1 MVTIG
6 AETASALSGPDLR
19 ALFATAAA
27 WLERNALA
35 INAINVFP
43 VPDGDTGTN
52 MSLTLQAAV
61 TEAQTAGP
69 GVDAVAAA
77 LAHGALMGARGNSGV
92 ILSQYLKGFAAR
104 LAGLTRADGA
114 ALAAALAAGA
124 EVAAAAVARPVEGTM
139 LTVAREAGQAATAA
153 AANGHDAVEVLQ
165 AAVDAARAAV
175 QRTPELL
182 PVLREAGVVDSG
194 GLGLCVVLEGAL
206 RHLQHEPL
214 PEEALNAGHIAPS
227 WLKAHHAA
235 HERGDERYG
244 YCIQFLVRAA
254 PTDAERLRTALTALG
269 DSVVVVEE
277 QDTLHVHLHS
287 PDPGAP
293 LSCAAGYGPLT
304 AIKVENMDE
313 QAAQLATNTAPPAAG
328 GPFSVVAV
336 ASGAGIAAALR
347 GAGAEQIVPGGRTMN
362 PSAREILAAIEAASR
377 PMVVV
382 LPNNKNVVWT
392 AEQAAALSGKRVEV
406 LPTRSVPQGIAA
418 LLALNPDAEPEAALA
433 AMRRAI
439 GEVRTIEVTRA
450 ARPTQVEGQPVA
462 AGQPIALLEGEL
474 ALAAPSPEEAVLRAV
489 ARSAPAAGALLT
501 MFYGEG
507 VPSERAEHLAAELRR
522 LHPGVEVEVVA
533 GGQPLYEYIVG
544 LE

>member
-1 MVTIG
+1 MTIG

-19 ALFATAAA
+19 ALFSTAAV
-27 WLERNALA
+27 WLERNAAA

-52 MSLTLQAAV
+52 MALTLRAAV
-61 TEAQTAGP
+61 DEARSAGP

-104 LAGLTRADGA
+104 LTGLSHADGA

-124 EVAAAAVARPVEGTM
+124 EAARAAVAQPVEGTILTVAGEAGRAAAQAASDGRNATEVMAAAVA
-139 LTVAREAGQAATAA
+139 
-153 AANGHDAVEVLQ
+153 
-165 AAVDAARAAV
+165 AARAAV

-206 RHLQHEPL
+206 RHLLGEPL
-214 PEEALNAGHIAPS
+214 PEEPPDAGHIAPA
-227 WLKAHHAA
+227 WLEAHRAA
-235 HERGDERYG
+235 HARGEERYG
-244 YCIQFLVRAA
+244 YCVQFLVHTAPTNGDDLRAA
-254 PTDAERLRTALTALG
+254 MTTLG
-269 DSVVVVEE
+269 NSVVVVAE
-277 QDTLHVHLHS
+277 QDMLHVHVHC

-293 LSCAAGYGPLT
+293 LSRAAGYGPLT

-313 QAAQLATNTAPPAAG
+313 QASQLVAAATSPVAV

-347 GAGAEQIVPGGRTMN
+347 GAGAEQVVSGGRTMN
-362 PSAREILAAIEAASR
+362 PSAREILAAIDAALQ
-377 PMVVV
+377 PVVVV
-382 LPNNKNVVWT
+382 LPNNKNVIWT
-392 AEQAAALSGKRVEV
+392 AEQAARLSRKQVEV

-433 AMRRAI
+433 AMRRAA
-439 GEVRTIEVTRA
+439 ERVRTIEVTHA
-450 ARPTQVEGQPVA
+450 ARPTRVDGAAVP
-462 AGQPIALLEGEL
+462 AGQPIALIDGQVALTASSLED
-474 ALAAPSPEEAVLRAV
+474 AVVQAV
-489 ARSAPAAGALLT
+489 GRVDPTPGALVT
-501 MFYGEG
+501 VFYGEA
-507 VPSERAEHLAAELRR
+507 VPSTRAEELAVELRR
-522 LHPGVEVEVVA
+522 RYPQVEVEVVA
-533 GGQPLYEYIVG
+533 GGQPLYDYIVAV
-544 LE
+544 E